1 MQKKIIFGILTRIC
15 KNRKYLASNINDS
28 VIICDE
34 VTEKTIQTNFN
45 EKKATCKMQNFI
57 ILLTFLLITSTLLID
72 VSISCHL
79 IKYQAK
85 QKYFL
90 PFHDTNNELRQKH
103 LLPFHNTN

>member
-1 MQKKIIFGILTRIC
+1 MINVSVKSLIYAKKNYIWNPNTCIC
-15 KNRKYLASNINDS
+15 KNRKYLASNIDDS
-28 VIICDE
+28 VIMCNE
-34 VTEKTIQTNFN
+34 VIEKTIQTNFN

-90 PFHDTNNELRQKH
+90 PFHDTN
-103 LLPFHNTN
+103 

>member
-1 MQKKIIFGILTRIC
+1 MSVKSLIYAKKNYIWNPNTCIC
-15 KNRKYLASNINDS
+15 KIRKYLASNIDDS
-28 VIICDE
+28 VIMCNE
-34 VTEKTIQTNFN
+34 VIEKTIQTNFN

-85 QKYFL
+85 QQYFL
-90 PFHDTNNELRQKH
+90 PFHDTN
-103 LLPFHNTN
+103 